1 MKFYKVRKI
10 KVYLFLLL
18 FLFVSGEYL
27 GNVISKKD
35 SLLNKENILKA
46 SLISATTTSYVGLYN
61 LWYKKYPQSSF
72 HFFNDFN
79 EWNQIDKIGHVYSS
93 YHVARKSHLFLK
105 KRKISESL
113 FKASAYSFLY
123 MVGIEV
129 FDGFSKQWGFSNY
142 DLISNLIGTTLYYG
156 QEKKLKRQAL
166 KLKFSSHQTG
176 FAKYRPSLLG
186 ENSLERIFKDYNGQT
201 YWLNFDFN
209 TRLQEK
215 LKIFKFL
222 NLSIGYS
229 IDGFTGARNN
239 PNLDCL
245 DCNNLERQSQFIL
258 SFDIDLSEIE
268 IKNKFLKLI
277 VNSFSIIKLPA
288 PAVLFQNN
296 SQFKWLYF

>member
-1 MKFYKVRKI
+1 MRFSKLRII
-10 KVYLFLLL
+10 KNYLFLVL

-27 GNVISKKD
+27 ANKISKKD
-35 SLLNKENILKA
+35 SLFNHENILKA
-46 SLISATTTSYVGLYN
+46 SIISATTTSYVGLYN

-142 DLISNLIGTTLYYG
+142 DIISNLIGTTLYYG

-222 NLSIGYS
+222 NLSMGYS

-245 DCNNLERQSQFIL
+245 DCN
-258 SFDIDLSEIE
+258 
-268 IKNKFLKLI
+268 
-277 VNSFSIIKLPA
+277 
-288 PAVLFQNN
+288 LF
-296 SQFKWLYF
+296 

>member
-1 MKFYKVRKI
+1 MKFYKLRKI
-10 KVYLFLLL
+10 KVYLFLVL
-18 FLFVSGEYL
+18 FLFVSGKYL
-27 GNVISKKD
+27 GNEISKKD
-35 SLLNKENILKA
+35 SLLIKENILKA

-72 HFFNDFN
+72 HFFNDFD

-105 KRKISESL
+105 KRKISKSL

-156 QEKKLKRQAL
+156 QEKKIKRQAL